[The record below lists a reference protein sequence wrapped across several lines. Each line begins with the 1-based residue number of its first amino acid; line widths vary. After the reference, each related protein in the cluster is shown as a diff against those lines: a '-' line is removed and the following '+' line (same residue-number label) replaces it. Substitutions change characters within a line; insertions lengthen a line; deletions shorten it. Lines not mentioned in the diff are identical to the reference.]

1 MDKLHQE
8 KLRKSQIKILDE
20 IVRICKEENINYFL
34 DYGTLL
40 GAVRHKGYIPWDD
53 DIDIGMLRKD
63 YEKFLKVAPLKLKDD
78 FILCYYKNEPNHWHT
93 FAKIRLKDTVML
105 EDGNKHLDMNFG
117 IWVDIFPYD
126 NINKP
131 NSFMVKF
138 RKKIFDVVTTF
149 IALKLDIKFYQNEEK
164 EKKLKKMSKIFSLKF
179 LYFVREFVSKLN
191 KNNKTNY
198 ITCFDEGML
207 KCYNGLLREKIIPCS
222 KLLFEN
228 KKYLVPSDYDY
239 RLTCQYNDY
248 MIIPPVEKQIN
259 HSPVKL
265 VFEDGETI
273 ENK

>member
-1 MDKLHQE
+1 MYSFKFTF
-8 KLRKSQIKILDE
+8 RKSLNT
-20 IVRICKEENINYFL
+20 ICNFS
-34 DYGTLL
+34 
-40 GAVRHKGYIPWDD
+40 
-53 DIDIGMLRKD
+53 
-63 YEKFLKVAPLKLKDD
+63 D
-78 FILCYYKNEPNHWHT
+78 FIFSSISFNLVS
-93 FAKIRLKDTVML
+93 IS
-105 EDGNKHLDMNFG
+105 KHITSHSF
-117 IWVDIFPYD
+117 V
-126 NINKP
+126 INC
-131 NSFMVKF
+131 
-138 RKKIFDVVTTF
+138 
-149 IALKLDIKFYQNEEK
+149 
-164 EKKLKKMSKIFSLKF
+164 
-179 LYFVREFVSKLN
+179 FVSLLF

-198 ITCFDEGML
+198 ITCFDEGTL